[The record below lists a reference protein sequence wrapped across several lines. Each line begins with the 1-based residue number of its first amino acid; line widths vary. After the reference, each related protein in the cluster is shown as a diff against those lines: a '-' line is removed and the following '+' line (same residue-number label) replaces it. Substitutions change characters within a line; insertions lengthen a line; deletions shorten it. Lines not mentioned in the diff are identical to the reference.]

1 MNRQSS
7 SPLDDLLRQRLGEAP
22 VPPPPAGGW
31 DALRE
36 RLDTDPDLQL
46 RAKLSSLAPPAAPA
60 GWKDLERRLDP
71 HASADSRLAE
81 RLNDLQPATPP
92 AAWAAF
98 EAARDARTGEAVDA
112 VVLEKIA
119 ADVAGPSSGWSA
131 LAARLELIRERRHRV
146 VAGFITEIALLAS
159 LLLLFLRFGP
169 APAAPAFPLAT
180 VSTAP
185 TGVGTADQ
193 SSSTAPGFAPAGVN
207 IAPTDLET
215 ADHSSPGSP
224 AATLTPAAAP
234 RPAASSTA
242 TSTAGVL
249 PAEAST
255 AAPIPNAPSASM
267 TVRNA
272 PTVTAGIAQPASTT
286 PASPDRG
293 SAANDTAPIR
303 ASRAVATLAVPA
315 PTAVTNPAA
324 TEDRATDELATALTP
339 VSFDPRLPSPPLRLP
354 PAVRDPAEKQRPA
367 VYLSVF
373 ASPLDVNQVVTPEQ
387 AILDLDVIADNRLVR
402 GESFGALLEFEQGNS
417 AVHLGM
423 TMNRMSY
430 IPTALKWFAQDDF
443 PLVEPVEGYS
453 RFLYEHVNFPFAYS
467 HVLAENDRWRW
478 SASVNVQASI
488 VTKSA
493 FFVPDGDQQAII
505 DDINNRA
512 LREAQLAAQAGYLE
526 NNSRSPESLN
536 PRMLTNPPAGWWEGG
551 EFFENATF
559 HAGGGMRLER
569 ILSRRTSVFFAPSF
583 SRAIYFG
590 VEGGVGPYRD
600 RIHLMQ
606 LRFGGRFKL

>member
-71 HASADSRLAE
+71 HAAADSRLAE

-169 APAAPAFPLAT
+169 APAAPAFPLAEAST
-180 VSTAP
+180 VP
-185 TGVGTADQ
+185 TG
-193 SSSTAPGFAPAGVN
+193 
-207 IAPTDLET
+207 IET
-215 ADHSSPGSP
+215 ADHSSPGSFTISP
-224 AATLTPAAAP
+224 APATAPPATVFPTAASNTATPP
-234 RPAASSTA
+234 DAASSVA
-242 TSTAGVL
+242 VST
-249 PAEAST
+249 PEF
-255 AAPIPNAPSASM
+255 PSAPT
-267 TVRNA
+267 TVRNT
-272 PTVTAGIAQPASTT
+272 PTVTAVIAQLASTT
-286 PASPDRG
+286 PASSDRG
-293 SAANDTAPIR
+293 SVADDTAPTR
-303 ASRAVATLAVPA
+303 LSLAVATPTIPE

-324 TEDRATDELATALTP
+324 PASTEDRTTDELATALTP

-402 GESFGALLEFEQGNS
+402 GESFGALLEFEQGKS